1 MPGSIH
7 IPDEEKITVGDLY
20 EVNSKT
26 DEIKLGKLA
35 THKVGFF
42 GKAPVVQQA
51 ANPDTSA
58 ATLAALETEVNE
70 IKAALR
76 ALGIIAT

>member
-7 IPDEEKITVGDLY
+7 IPDEEKLTVGDLY
-20 EVNSKT
+20 EANSST
-26 DEIKLGKLA
+26 DEIRLGKAA

-42 GKAPVVQQA
+42 GKAPVVQPA
-51 ANPDTSA
+51 ANPDTSG
-58 ATLAALETEVNE
+58 ATLAVLEGEVNE

-76 ALGIIAT
+76 SLGIIA